1 MTRIML
7 TLALAAA
14 AAMAHAQGTPAMH
27 PTATATPPPAAGD
40 KTPAAPQTEAVQ
52 LPPDQAVITIHGV
65 CDKSAGKKGECATTI
80 TRAQFDRLVSAV
92 NNGRPPLAA
101 APRRALALKY
111 VELLALVQAAAEAGI
126 ESDPMFQEAV
136 RLDRLQ
142 KMSEF
147 YLRTLDQKSRNVSDE
162 EIAAYYKQNSIR
174 YEELVL
180 SRIFLPRNNPS
191 AKDKDAWEKSVAK
204 AAEDVRVKAA
214 QGANLETLQKETYTA
229 LGLTMAPPPV
239 SMGARRKGMMPIQ
252 EEEAVFPLKP
262 GEVSGVIAG
271 PTSFAIYKLESRK
284 AIPPDRVKDEIT
296 REIQH
301 QKLEAL
307 TKAVTGGAHG
317 DLNDQYFGPP
327 PPPAAAPGT
336 SVTNPHARPVSPR

>member
-14 AAMAHAQGTPAMH
+14 ASMARAQGTPAANPRTTVPV
-27 PTATATPPPAAGD
+27 PTVDKVAPPVQA
-40 KTPAAPQTEAVQ
+40 EAVQ
-52 LPPDQAVITIHGV
+52 LPPDQAVVTIHGL
-65 CDKSAGKKGECATTI
+65 CDKSAPKKATCTTTI
-80 TRAQFDRLVSAV
+80 TRAQFDRLMSAV

-101 APRRALALKY
+101 APKRALALKY
-111 VELLALVQAAAEAGI
+111 VELLALVQAAAEAGV
-126 ESDPMFQEAV
+126 ESDPLFQEAV

-162 EIAAYYKQNSIR
+162 EIAAHYKQNSAR

-180 SRIFLPRNNPS
+180 SRIFLPRNNPG
-191 AKDKDAWEKSVAK
+191 AKDKEAWEKQVAK
-204 AAEDVRVKAA
+204 AAEDVRIKAA
-214 QGANLETLQKETYTA
+214 QGANPETLQKETYTA

-262 GEVSGVIAG
+262 GEVSAVIAG
-271 PTSFAIYKLESRK
+271 PTSFAIYKLESRQTL
-284 AIPPDRVKDEIT
+284 PLDRVKDEIT
-296 REIQH
+296 HELQR

-307 TKAVTGGAHG
+307 TKAVTGSAHG
-317 DLNDQYFGPP
+317 DLNEQYFGPP
-327 PPPAAAPGT
+327 PPQGVPSTTQPAGHP
-336 SVTNPHARPVSPR
+336 RPVSPR

>member
-14 AAMAHAQGTPAMH
+14 ASMAQAQGTPAAR
-27 PTATATPPPAAGD
+27 PTPPPAAD
-40 KTPAAPQTEAVQ
+40 AAKTLPAGQTDAAQ
-52 LPPDQAVITIHGV
+52 LPPDQAVITVHGV
-65 CDKSAGKKGECATTI
+65 CDKSAVRKTACTTTI

-101 APRRALALKY
+101 APKRALALKY

-126 ESDPMFQEAV
+126 ERDPLFQEAV

-147 YLRTLDQKSRNVSDE
+147 YMRTLDQKSRNVPDE
-162 EIAAYYKQNSIR
+162 EIAAYYKQNSSR

-180 SRIFLPRNNPS
+180 SRIFLPRNNPT
-191 AKDKDAWEKSVAK
+191 AKDKDAWDKSVAK
-204 AAEDVRVKAA
+204 AADEVRAKVA
-214 QGANLETLQKETYTA
+214 QGANMETLQKETYTA

-239 SMGARRKGMMPIQ
+239 AMGARRKGMMPIQ

-271 PTSFAIYKLESRK
+271 PTFFAVYKLEGRQ
-284 AIPPDRVKDEIT
+284 ALPLDRVKEEIS
-296 REIQH
+296 RDIQR

-307 TKAVTGGAHG
+307 TKAVTGSAHG

-327 PPPAAAPGT
+327 PPAAAPGN
-336 SVTNPHARPVSPR
+336 STNPHARPVSPR